1 MYTAFEERSTSTTP
15 LIAREPVEES
25 FEKNGHVTYRL
36 DASKSVG
43 SFSRALML
51 WRREKGK
58 PAARRG
64 RKA

>member
-1 MYTAFEERSTSTTP
+1 
-15 LIAREPVEES
+15 
-25 FEKNGHVTYRL
+25 VTYRL